1 MGGPKTQLKVTK
13 ITMHHQAPP
22 TTLGKQ
28 RRCPCAACQ
37 LCDVKEN
44 LCREFAAYFWF
55 RLHRGEGHEK
65 RGRQSRW
72 CCQDS

>member
-55 RLHRGEGHEK
+55 HLHRGERREK
-65 RGRQSRW
+65 RSRQSRW

>member
-22 TTLGKQ
+22 TLGGSRGVAPVPPANCATS
-28 RRCPCAACQ
+28 RRI
-37 LCDVKEN
+37 
-44 LCREFAAYFWF
+44 FAANLQLTFGFIWT
-55 RLHRGEGHEK
+55 GEQPEK
-65 RGRQSRW
+65 RRRQSRW